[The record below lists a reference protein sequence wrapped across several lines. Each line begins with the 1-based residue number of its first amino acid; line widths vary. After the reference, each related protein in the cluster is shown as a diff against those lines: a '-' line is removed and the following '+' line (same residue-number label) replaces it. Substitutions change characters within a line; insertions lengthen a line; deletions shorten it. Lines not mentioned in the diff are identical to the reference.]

1 MALKSRLEV
10 EVDGRTAEQQVNA
23 IRVALDALTQAGLRT
38 GPAMA
43 SVFNSVSGAVSSIN
57 AATTSIKAAQAA
69 LNGLGTAGSKAGQS
83 LSGASGSLSTTGA
96 NASAAEARLA
106 AATRAMN
113 ELQQSS
119 LRTTAALNGVGGS
132 VTVSTRNATGGVNGL
147 NSSMSSLRSTAADL
161 AGPLLAMFGGS
172 TLTKSIYDAAEAYS
186 SLTNRMRLVT
196 ETANEL
202 STAQSA
208 VFQIAQSA
216 YQPLTA
222 TGELYQRIATNQRE
236 LKLSSEG
243 VAGIVG
249 TISKTLAISG
259 ASAASSSAALVQLGQ
274 AFASGTLRG
283 EELNSVME
291 QAPALA
297 QAIAAGMGK
306 TVGELRALGAAGLL
320 TAEAVVQALQK
331 QEAAVDALFN
341 KTAVTIGN
349 SMTAFGNSF
358 TQMVGKLDQASGAS
372 QAIAGNVLSVSRAI
386 DTLTSAS
393 AETAKALDYVES
405 TLTVIGSGA
414 LTYFISKIALATK
427 GSLNSVYAYY
437 AARSAAIAQAEATLN
452 QANAEVIRTKTAA
465 DAARADMILYRGTV
479 LQTVAAGR
487 YAEARLLQAQAD
499 DRARIA
505 AAGLATAQG
514 GLLGVLGGPGGLA
527 LLVAG
532 LAATY
537 VMFSDNTDDATKA
550 LDAQGLTVDQLVEKF
565 NELGKAQQRV
575 KLIEWVDERAEKVEA
590 ATESLKKYADAEKVL
605 GLDDGLSGQFRGL
618 IKEVENGKRDLDSVT
633 EWLKSTANISPDV
646 ERALSVIAAEYEK
659 SAQRGK
665 DLATVLEQVDGAN
678 AKTAKGTA
686 SLSSA
691 QAGASGQTKAQT
703 AETEKLIAKM
713 REEIALYGAN
723 EKAIAAYNAT
733 KLKMTAEQRKEV
745 EVLGSIQ
752 DAQKKYKEAIQ
763 ENDKVQQAALKA
775 QLVALYTQQQA
786 AEDAAAAVKKS
797 HEDAAKA
804 AKESADK
811 QLEQMNRVVSA
822 ARNLVFPGAPRQN
835 LAGYGL
841 LTNGGTPEAP
851 KVLPRKTPQQLAN
864 EDIARLN
871 ETTDP
876 NKSTLKDAKVL
887 ENAGQKLLDDARQR
901 YAVLQQQ
908 SKEIQLQGSGGKAL
922 GTEAKKLI
930 ELETE
935 IASLKEKKTLTA
947 SQKQILAMAELNLAQ
962 QKQNV
967 ALEKANELIKERLE
981 NDAKLRAFTES
992 LKSET
997 DLARQGLSTELA
1009 GAGQSDRA
1017 RNRLQDDLKIQQ
1029 EYQKKLEKLTYDY
1042 NKIKNPTSEDSDL
1055 YKGETQALQ
1064 AALATRMADQQNYY
1078 AAQDAMRSEWLTG
1091 VSESWQNYVD
1101 IATNYNEQARAA
1113 TESILGDTT
1122 SSISGSIQG
1131 IIKGTESLGDAF
1143 GNLAGTIANSMLT
1156 AFADI
1161 TARFLVMQ
1169 ALKLAG
1175 IETEKGAVVVA
1186 EGEKAAAK
1194 VAADGIAEASTL
1206 STIATTLAAN
1216 VSAAV
1221 ETLASWAPAAL
1232 VASIGSFGAAAVVG
1246 GTALIAAYA
1255 LIRGISGGFAE
1266 GGYTGPGGKYEPAG
1280 VVHKGEVV
1288 WSQADIRRF
1297 GGVSAVEALRTGNV
1311 TPITSARVTGG
1322 SQSGTASA
1330 PGIQQNINVHNYSSA
1345 QVEQRRMPNGDID
1358 FIIREATD
1366 RAVQEVAGQF
1376 ATGYGDVVDS
1386 YESAYGRRRTGG

>member
-1 MALKSRLEV
+1 MALKSRLEL

-23 IRVALDALTQAGLRT
+23 VRVALDALTQAGLRT
-38 GPAMA
+38 GPAL
-43 SVFNSVSGAVSSIN
+43 SGVFNSISGSVASIN
-57 AATTSIKAAQAA
+57 AATASIKAAQAA
-69 LNGLGTAGSKAGQS
+69 LNGLGSSGSKAGQS
-83 LSGASGSLSTTGA
+83 LSGASGSLSATGA
-96 NASAAEARLA
+96 NAAAAEARLA

-132 VTVSTRNATGGVNGL
+132 VTVTTRNAAAGVGGL
-147 NSSMSSLRSTAADL
+147 NSSMSSLRSTAMSL
-161 AGPLLAMFGGS
+161 AGPLLGLFAGGA
-172 TLTKSIYDAAEAYS
+172 LTKSIYDAAEAYS
-186 SLTNRMRLVT
+186 SLTNRMKLVT
-196 ETANEL
+196 DGSGEL
-202 STAQSA
+202 NAAQSA
-208 VFQIAQSA
+208 VFNIAQSA
-216 YQPLTA
+216 FQPLSATA
-222 TGELYQRIATNQRE
+222 ELYQRIATNQKE
-236 LKLSSEG
+236 LRLSGEG

-249 TISKTLAISG
+249 TISKTLAVSG
-259 ASAASSSAALVQLGQ
+259 ASASSANAALIQLGQ

-297 QAIAAGMGK
+297 QAIASGMGK
-306 TVGELRALGAAGLL
+306 TVGELRTLGAAGLL
-320 TAEAVVQALQK
+320 TAEAVVKALQS

-349 SMTAFGNSF
+349 SVTAFGNSF
-358 TQMVGKLDQASGAS
+358 TQLIGKLDQASQAS
-372 QAIAGNVLSVSRAI
+372 QSISTNILSISGAM
-386 DTLTSAS
+386 DSLTDSSSA
-393 AETAKALDYVES
+393 TAK
-405 TLTVIGSGA
+405 TLETVGAILSGSAAAGA
-414 LTYFISKIALATK
+414 VLLANKLGT
-427 GSLNSVYAYY
+427 LAYAYY
-437 AARSAAIAQAEATLN
+437 TSRTAAIAEAEATLN
-452 QANAEVIRTKTAA
+452 AANADRIKAQTATILAEREAVAARGTAA
-465 DAARADMILYRGTV
+465 
-479 LQTVAAGR
+479 QTIASVAL
-487 YAEARLLQAQAD
+487 AEARMTEAKATAAVGVAQAGL
-499 DRARIA
+499 RTAS
-505 AAGLATAQG
+505 AGL
-514 GLLGVLGGPGGLA
+514 LSVLGGPLGLA
-527 LLVAG
+527 LLVG
-532 LAATY
+532 TVAASY
-537 VMFSDNTDDATKA
+537 ILMKDNSDDATKA
-550 LDAQGLTVDQLVEKF
+550 LDAQGLTVDQLAEKF

-575 KLIEWVDERAEKVEA
+575 KLIEWFDERADKIEEA
-590 ATESLKKYADAEKVL
+590 ADSLQKYADAEKVL
-605 GLDDGLSGQFRGL
+605 GLDDGVAANFRGM
-618 IKEVENGKRDLDSVT
+618 IKEVQAGKRDLDSVT
-633 EWLKSTANISPDV
+633 DWLKQTADISPDV
-646 ERALSVIAAEYEK
+646 ERALSIIAAEYEK
-659 SAQRGK
+659 SSQRGR
-665 DLATVLEQVDGAN
+665 DLESVLSQVDGAN
-678 AKTAKGTA
+678 AKATKSTAA
-686 SLSSA
+686 LSTA
-691 QAGASGQTKAQT
+691 QAGSQGQTKAQL
-703 AETEKLIAKM
+703 AEWEKYIAKLTET
-713 REEIALYGAN
+713 RDLLGAN
-723 EKAIAAYNAT
+723 EKAEAKYRAT
-733 KLKMTAEQRKEV
+733 KMGLTAEQTKQAEV
-745 EVLGSIQ
+745 VAGQIDTLKKYQ
-752 DAQKKYKEAIQ
+752 DAIK

-835 LAGYGL
+835 LGGYGL
-841 LTNGGTPEAP
+841 LTNGGTPEVP
-851 KVLPRKTPQQLAN
+851 KVLPRKTPLQKAN

-876 NKSTLKDAKVL
+876 NKSALKDAKVL

-935 IASLKEKKTLTA
+935 IANLKEKKTLTT

-962 QKQNV
+962 QKQNA
-967 ALEKANELIKERLE
+967 ALEKANELTKERFE
-981 NDAKLRAFTES
+981 NEAKLKAFTENLQS
-992 LKSET
+992 QLE
-997 DLARQGLSTELA
+997 LSREGQATELA
-1009 GAGQSDRA
+1009 GAGQSDRLRA
-1017 RNRLQDDLKIQQ
+1017 RLQEDLKIRQD
-1029 EYQKKLEKLTYDY
+1029 YQKQLDKLTHDY
-1042 NKIKNPTSEDSDL
+1042 NKIDNPTAADTDL
-1055 YKGETQALQ
+1055 YKGETDALR
-1064 AALATRMADQQNYY
+1064 AALATRMVDQQNYY
-1078 AAQDAMRSEWLTG
+1078 AAQDAMRSEWLIG

-1101 IATNYNEQARAA
+1101 IATNYNEQARSA

-1143 GNLAGTIANSMLT
+1143 GNLAGTIANSMLS

-1175 IETEKGAVVVA
+1175 IDAETTKTVAA
-1186 EGEKAAAK
+1186 EGIKATAK
-1194 VAADGIAEASTL
+1194 VAADGIAEKSAL

-1216 VSAAV
+1216 VSAAI

-1246 GTALIAAYA
+1246 GTALVAAYA

-1311 TPITSARVTGG
+1311 TPITSARMTGG
-1322 SQSGTASA
+1322 SQGQPGTTSA
-1330 PGIQQNINVHNYSSA
+1330 AGFQQNINVHNYTNS
-1345 QVEQRRMPNGDID
+1345 QVETRQRPNGDTD
-1358 FIIREATD
+1358 IIIKA
-1366 RAVQEVAGQF
+1366 AVDEVAQQLASGV
-1376 ATGYGDVVDS
+1376 GSVVDAG
-1386 YESAYGRRRTGG
+1386 EGAYGWRRSGS

>member
-43 SVFNSVSGAVSSIN
+43 SVFNSVSGSVSSIN

-96 NASAAEARLA
+96 NATAAEARLA

-132 VTVSTRNATGGVNGL
+132 VTVSTRNAAGGVNGL

-161 AGPLLAMFGGS
+161 AGPLLAMFGGA

-222 TGELYQRIATNQRE
+222 TAELYQRIATNQKE
-236 LKLSSEG
+236 LKLTGEG

-349 SMTAFGNSF
+349 SLTAFGNSF
-358 TQMVGKLDQASGAS
+358 TQMIGKLDQVSGAS
-372 QAIAGNVLSVSRAI
+372 QAIASSIVDVSKVFDSLTSGSSEVAKTVEYAGAVMAGVGAAGAALLSAKLLRLA
-386 DTLTSAS
+386 SAS
-393 AETAKALDYVES
+393 AASRV
-405 TLTVIGSGA
+405 
-414 LTYFISKIALATK
+414 
-427 GSLNSVYAYY
+427 
-437 AARSAAIAQAEATLN
+437 AAIAQAEATLN
-452 QANAEVIRTKTAA
+452 AANQDRIKAQTATILAEREAIAARGTAA
-465 DAARADMILYRGTV
+465 
-479 LQTVAAGR
+479 QTIASIAL
-487 YAEARLLQAQAD
+487 AEARMNEAKATAAASAAQAGM
-499 DRARIA
+499 RSAY
-505 AAGLATAQG
+505 
-514 GLLGVLGGPGGLA
+514 LGILSSLGGPLGLA
-527 LLVAG
+527 VLVG
-532 LAATY
+532 TLAASY
-537 VMFSDNTDDATKA
+537 ILMKDNSDDATKA

-1055 YKGETQALQ
+1055 YKGETEALQ

-1288 WSQADIRRF
+1288 WSQADIKRF
-1297 GGVSAVEALRTGNV
+1297 GGVSAVEGLRTGNV
-1311 TPITSARVTGG
+1311 TPITAARMAGG
-1322 SQSGTASA
+1322 AQGQQGSSSSSGV
-1330 PGIQQNINVHNYSSA
+1330 QQNINVYNYTNS
-1345 QVEQRRMPNGDID
+1345 QVETRQLSNGDID
-1358 FIIREATD
+1358 VIIKT
-1366 RAVQEVAGQF
+1366 AVKGAVEEVAGQF
-1376 ATGYGDVVDS
+1376 SSGYGDVVDS
-1386 YESAYGRRRTGG
+1386 YEGAYGARRQGS

>member
-1 MALKSRLEV
+1 MALKSRLEI

-43 SVFNSVSGAVSSIN
+43 SVFNSVSGSVSSIN
-57 AATTSIKAAQAA
+57 AATASIKAAQAA

-96 NASAAEARLA
+96 NATAAEARLA

-132 VTVSTRNATGGVNGL
+132 VTVSTRNAAGGVNGL

-161 AGPLLAMFGGS
+161 AGPLLAMFGGA

-222 TGELYQRIATNQRE
+222 TAELYQRIATNQKE
-236 LKLSSEG
+236 LKLTGEG

-331 QEAAVDALFN
+331 QEASVDALFN

-358 TQMVGKLDQASGAS
+358 TQMIGKLDQVSGAS
-372 QAIAGNVLSVSRAI
+372 QAIASSIVDVSKVFDSLTSGSSEVAKTVEYAGAVMAGVGAAGAALLSAKLLRLA
-386 DTLTSAS
+386 SAS
-393 AETAKALDYVES
+393 AASRV
-405 TLTVIGSGA
+405 
-414 LTYFISKIALATK
+414 
-427 GSLNSVYAYY
+427 
-437 AARSAAIAQAEATLN
+437 AAIAQAEATLN
-452 QANAEVIRTKTAA
+452 AANQDRIKAQTATILAEREAIAARGTAA
-465 DAARADMILYRGTV
+465 
-479 LQTVAAGR
+479 QTIASIAL
-487 YAEARLLQAQAD
+487 AEARMNEAKATAAASAAQAGM
-499 DRARIA
+499 RSAY
-505 AAGLATAQG
+505 
-514 GLLGVLGGPGGLA
+514 LGILSSLGGPLGLA
-527 LLVAG
+527 VLVG
-532 LAATY
+532 TLAASY
-537 VMFSDNTDDATKA
+537 ILMKDNSDDATKA

-678 AKTAKGTA
+678 AMTAKGTA

-811 QLEQMNRVVSA
+811 QLEQMNRMVSA
-822 ARNLVFPGAPRQN
+822 ARNLVFPGAPRQS
-835 LAGYGL
+835 LGGYDL

-864 EDIARLN
+864 EAISQLS

-935 IASLKEKKTLTA
+935 IANLKEKKTLTT
-947 SQKQILAMAELNLAQ
+947 SQKQILAMAEMNVAQ
-962 QKQNV
+962 QKQN
-967 ALEKANELIKERLE
+967 AELERANELTKERFE
-981 NDAKLRAFTES
+981 TEAKLRAFRENLQS
-992 LKSET
+992 
-997 DLARQGLSTELA
+997 QLSTAREGQAVELE
-1009 GAGQSDRA
+1009 GYGQGDKLRQ
-1017 RNRLQDDLKIQQ
+1017 RLQEDLKIRQ
-1029 EYQKKLEKLTYDY
+1029 EYQRELDKVTRDY
-1042 NKIKNPTSEDSDL
+1042 NRISNPTANDTALYQGQTEALRSALSTRLSDQ
-1055 YKGETQALQ
+1055 QAYYAQVDRLQSDWTVGASQAMNTYAEQ
-1064 AALATRMADQQNYY
+1064 AADVASQTRNLF
-1078 AAQDAMRSEWLTG
+1078 S
-1091 VSESWQNYVD
+1091 N
-1101 IATNYNEQARAA
+1101 
-1113 TESILGDTT
+1113 
-1122 SSISGSIQG
+1122 
-1131 IIKGTESLGDAF
+1131 AF
-1143 GNLAGTIANSMLT
+1143 GNMEDAVVNFVKTGKLSFKDFADGVIEDLIRIQVRQAAAGFLGT
-1156 AFADI
+1156 AFG
-1161 TARFLVMQ
+1161 FLS
-1169 ALKLAG
+1169 G
-1175 IETEKGAVVVA
+1175 G
-1186 EGEKAAAK
+1186 GSS
-1194 VAADGIAEASTL
+1194 VAAGSGTMTGFSE
-1206 STIATTLAAN
+1206 TI
-1216 VSAAV
+1216 S
-1221 ETLASWAPAAL
+1221 
-1232 VASIGSFGAAAVVG
+1232 
-1246 GTALIAAYA
+1246 
-1255 LIRGISGGFAE
+1255 RSGFSG
-1266 GGYTGPGGKYEPAG
+1266 GGYTGPGGVNQPAG
-1280 VVHKGEVV
+1280 IVHKGEVV
-1288 WSQADIRRF
+1288 WSQDDVRRF
-1297 GGVSAVEALRTGNV
+1297 GGVQAVEGLRTGNV
-1311 TPITSARVTGG
+1311 SPTGSGKTTASSQAAGASTGG
-1322 SQSGTASA
+1322 QSGGLVIKQEITVQGTADEA
-1330 PGIQQNINVHNYSSA
+1330 TLARIQQAA
-1345 QVEQRRMPNGDID
+1345 QKGAQDGYNLVLRDLKTNGPARQLIA
-1358 FIIREATD
+1358 RN
-1366 RAVQEVAGQF
+1366 R
-1376 ATGYGDVVDS
+1376 
-1386 YESAYGRRRTGG
+1386 

>member
-43 SVFNSVSGAVSSIN
+43 SVFNSVSGSVSSIN

-83 LSGASGSLSTTGA
+83 LSGASGSLSATGA
-96 NASAAEARLA
+96 NATAAEARLA

-132 VTVSTRNATGGVNGL
+132 VTVSTRNAAGGVNGL

-161 AGPLLAMFGGS
+161 AGPLLAMFGGA

-222 TGELYQRIATNQRE
+222 TAELYQRIATNQKE
-236 LKLSSEG
+236 LKLTGEG

-349 SMTAFGNSF
+349 SLTAFGNSF

-908 SKEIQLQGSGGKAL
+908 SKEIQLQGSGSKAL

-935 IASLKEKKTLTA
+935 IANLKEKKTLTT
-947 SQKQILAMAELNLAQ
+947 SQKQVLAMAELNLAQ

-1091 VSESWQNYVD
+1091 VSESWQNYID
-1101 IATNYNEQARAA
+1101 IATNYNEQARSA

-1143 GNLAGTIANSMLT
+1143 GNLAGTIANSMLS

-1175 IETEKGAVVVA
+1175 IQTEATQTVAA
-1186 EGEKAAAK
+1186 EGAKTTAKLTTDAVTTASSLSSIGTVLTANLAAA
-1194 VAADGIAEASTL
+1194 A
-1206 STIATTLAAN
+1206 
-1216 VSAAV
+1216 

-1232 VASIGSFGAAAVVG
+1232 TASIGTFGAAAVVG
-1246 GTALIAAYA
+1246 GTALVAAYA
-1255 LIRGISGGFAE
+1255 LLKGFSE
-1266 GGYTGPGGKYEPAG
+1266 GGYTGSGGKYEPAG

-1311 TPITSARVTGG
+1311 TPITSARMAGG
-1322 SQSGTASA
+1322 SQGQSGSA
-1330 PGIQQNINVHNYSSA
+1330 AGIQQNINVHNYSSA

-1366 RAVQEVAGQF
+1366 RAVQEVAGQL
-1376 ATGYGDVVDS
+1376 ASGYGDVVDAG
-1386 YESAYGRRRTGG
+1386 EGAYGWRRPGG

>member
-43 SVFNSVSGAVSSIN
+43 SVFNSVSGSVSSIN

-96 NASAAEARLA
+96 NATAAEARLA

-132 VTVSTRNATGGVNGL
+132 VTVSTRNAAGGVNGL

-161 AGPLLAMFGGS
+161 AGPLLAMFGGA

-222 TGELYQRIATNQRE
+222 TAELYQRIATNQKE
-236 LKLSSEG
+236 LKLTGEG

-349 SMTAFGNSF
+349 SLTAFGNSF
-358 TQMVGKLDQASGAS
+358 TQMIGKLDQVSGAS
-372 QAIAGNVLSVSRAI
+372 QAIASSIVDVSKVFDSLTSGSSEVAKTVEYAGAVMAGVGAAGAALLSAKLLRLA
-386 DTLTSAS
+386 SAS
-393 AETAKALDYVES
+393 AASRV
-405 TLTVIGSGA
+405 
-414 LTYFISKIALATK
+414 
-427 GSLNSVYAYY
+427 
-437 AARSAAIAQAEATLN
+437 AAIAQAEATLN
-452 QANAEVIRTKTAA
+452 AANQDRIKAQTATILAEREAIAARGTAA
-465 DAARADMILYRGTV
+465 
-479 LQTVAAGR
+479 QTIASIAL
-487 YAEARLLQAQAD
+487 AEARMNEAKATAAASAAQAGM
-499 DRARIA
+499 RSAY
-505 AAGLATAQG
+505 
-514 GLLGVLGGPGGLA
+514 LGILSSLGGPLGLA
-527 LLVAG
+527 VLVG
-532 LAATY
+532 TLAASY
-537 VMFSDNTDDATKA
+537 ILMKDNSDDATKA

-935 IASLKEKKTLTA
+935 IANLKEKKTLTT
-947 SQKQILAMAELNLAQ
+947 SQKQVLAMAELNLAQ
-962 QKQNV
+962 QKQN
-967 ALEKANELIKERLE
+967 AELEKANQLTQVRLE
-981 NDAKLRAFTES
+981 NDRKLVAFAES

-997 DLARQGLSTELA
+997 DLARQGQEAELA

-1017 RNRLQDDLKIQQ
+1017 RKRLQDDLKIQQ
-1029 EYQKKLEKLTYDY
+1029 DYQKKLEKLTYDY
-1042 NKIKNPTSEDSDL
+1042 NKIKNPTAEDAGL
-1055 YKGETQALQ
+1055 YKGETEALR
-1064 AALATRMADQQNYY
+1064 AALATRMVDQQNYY
-1078 AAQDAMRSEWLTG
+1078 AAQDAMRSEWLIG

-1101 IATNYNEQARAA
+1101 LATNYNEQARNA
-1113 TESILGDTT
+1113 TESILGDAT

-1131 IIKGTESLGDAF
+1131 LVKGTESLGDAF
-1143 GNLAGTIANSMLT
+1143 GNLAGDIANSMLS
-1156 AFADI
+1156 AFSEI

-1175 IETEKGAVVVA
+1175 IEAEATETVAA
-1186 EGEKAAAK
+1186 EGVKTTAKLTTDAVTTSSSLASIGTVLTANLAAA
-1194 VAADGIAEASTL
+1194 A
-1206 STIATTLAAN
+1206 
-1216 VSAAV
+1216 

-1232 VASIGSFGAAAVVG
+1232 VASIGTFGAAAVVG
-1246 GTALIAAYA
+1246 GTALVAAYA
-1255 LIRGISGGFAE
+1255 LLKGFSE
-1266 GGYTGPGGKYEPAG
+1266 GGYTGSGGKYEPAG

-1311 TPITSARVTGG
+1311 TPITSARIAGG
-1322 SQSGTASA
+1322 SQGQSGSSA
-1330 PGIQQNINVHNYSSA
+1330 GIQQNINVHNYSSA

-1376 ATGYGDVVDS
+1376 ASGYGDVVDS
-1386 YESAYGRRRTGG
+1386 YEGAYGARRSGG

>member
-43 SVFNSVSGAVSSIN
+43 SVFNSVSGSVSSIN

-96 NASAAEARLA
+96 NATAAEARLA

-132 VTVSTRNATGGVNGL
+132 VTVSTRNAAGGVNGL

-161 AGPLLAMFGGS
+161 AGPLLAMFGGA

-222 TGELYQRIATNQRE
+222 TAELYQRIATNQKE
-236 LKLSSEG
+236 LKLTGEG

-349 SMTAFGNSF
+349 SLTAFGNSF
-358 TQMVGKLDQASGAS
+358 TQMIGKLDQVSGAS
-372 QAIAGNVLSVSRAI
+372 QAIASSIVDVSKVFDSLTSGSSEVAKTVEYAGAVMAGVGAAGAALLSAKLLRLA
-386 DTLTSAS
+386 SAS
-393 AETAKALDYVES
+393 AASRV
-405 TLTVIGSGA
+405 
-414 LTYFISKIALATK
+414 
-427 GSLNSVYAYY
+427 
-437 AARSAAIAQAEATLN
+437 AAIAQAEATLN
-452 QANAEVIRTKTAA
+452 AANQDRIKAQTATILAEREAIAARGTAA
-465 DAARADMILYRGTV
+465 
-479 LQTVAAGR
+479 QTIASIAL
-487 YAEARLLQAQAD
+487 AEARMNEAKATAAASAAQAGM
-499 DRARIA
+499 RSAY
-505 AAGLATAQG
+505 
-514 GLLGVLGGPGGLA
+514 LGILSSLGGPLGLA
-527 LLVAG
+527 VLVG
-532 LAATY
+532 TLAASY
-537 VMFSDNTDDATKA
+537 ILMKDNSDDATKA

-822 ARNLVFPGAPRQN
+822 ARNLVFPGTPRQN

-864 EDIARLN
+864 EAISQLS

>member
-43 SVFNSVSGAVSSIN
+43 SVFNSVSGSVSSIN

-83 LSGASGSLSTTGA
+83 LSGASGSLSATGA
-96 NASAAEARLA
+96 NATAAEARLA

-132 VTVSTRNATGGVNGL
+132 VTVSTRNAAGGVNGL

-161 AGPLLAMFGGS
+161 AGPLLAMFGGA

-222 TGELYQRIATNQRE
+222 TAELYQRIATNQKE
-236 LKLSSEG
+236 LKLTGEG

-349 SMTAFGNSF
+349 SLTAFGNSF

-1288 WSQADIRRF
+1288 WSQADIKRF

-1311 TPITSARVTGG
+1311 TPITAARTAGR
-1322 SQSGTASA
+1322 SQSGATSA
-1330 PGIQQNINVHNYSSA
+1330 AGIQQNINVHNYSSA

-1376 ATGYGDVVDS
+1376 SSGYGDVVDS
-1386 YESAYGRRRTGG
+1386 YEGAYGARRSGS

>member
-1 MALKSRLEV
+1 MNEAKA
-10 EVDGRTAEQQVNA
+10 TAA
-23 IRVALDALTQAGLRT
+23 
-38 GPAMA
+38 A
-43 SVFNSVSGAVSSIN
+43 S
-57 AATTSIKAAQAA
+57 AAQA
-69 LNGLGTAGSKAGQS
+69 G
-83 LSGASGSLSTTGA
+83 
-96 NASAAEARLA
+96 
-106 AATRAMN
+106 
-113 ELQQSS
+113 
-119 LRTTAALNGVGGS
+119 
-132 VTVSTRNATGGVNGL
+132 
-147 NSSMSSLRSTAADL
+147 
-161 AGPLLAMFGGS
+161 
-172 TLTKSIYDAAEAYS
+172 
-186 SLTNRMRLVT
+186 MR
-196 ETANEL
+196 
-202 STAQSA
+202 
-208 VFQIAQSA
+208 SA
-216 YQPLTA
+216 YL
-222 TGELYQRIATNQRE
+222 GI
-236 LKLSSEG
+236 LSS
-243 VAGIVG
+243 
-249 TISKTLAISG
+249 
-259 ASAASSSAALVQLGQ
+259 
-274 AFASGTLRG
+274 
-283 EELNSVME
+283 
-291 QAPALA
+291 
-297 QAIAAGMGK
+297 
-306 TVGELRALGAAGLL
+306 
-320 TAEAVVQALQK
+320 
-331 QEAAVDALFN
+331 
-341 KTAVTIGN
+341 
-349 SMTAFGNSF
+349 
-358 TQMVGKLDQASGAS
+358 
-372 QAIAGNVLSVSRAI
+372 
-386 DTLTSAS
+386 
-393 AETAKALDYVES
+393 
-405 TLTVIGSGA
+405 
-414 LTYFISKIALATK
+414 
-427 GSLNSVYAYY
+427 
-437 AARSAAIAQAEATLN
+437 
-452 QANAEVIRTKTAA
+452 
-465 DAARADMILYRGTV
+465 
-479 LQTVAAGR
+479 
-487 YAEARLLQAQAD
+487 
-499 DRARIA
+499 
-505 AAGLATAQG
+505 
-514 GLLGVLGGPGGLA
+514 LGGPLGLA
-527 LLVAG
+527 VLVG
-532 LAATY
+532 TLAASY
-537 VMFSDNTDDATKA
+537 ILMKDNSDDATKA

-997 DLARQGLSTELA
+997 ELARQGLSTELA

-1055 YKGETQALQ
+1055 YKGETAALQ

-1078 AAQDAMRSEWLTG
+1078 AAQDAMRGEWLIG

-1101 IATNYNEQARAA
+1101 ITTNYNEQARAA

-1122 SSISGSIQG
+1122 SSISSSIQG

-1143 GNLAGTIANSMLT
+1143 GNLAGTIANSMLS

-1175 IETEKGAVVVA
+1175 IQTEATQTVAA
-1186 EGEKAAAK
+1186 EGVKTTAKLTTDAVTTASSLSSIGTVLTANLAAA
-1194 VAADGIAEASTL
+1194 A
-1206 STIATTLAAN
+1206 
-1216 VSAAV
+1216 

-1232 VASIGSFGAAAVVG
+1232 TASIGTFGAAAVVG
-1246 GTALIAAYA
+1246 GTALVAAYA
-1255 LIRGISGGFAE
+1255 LLKGFSE
-1266 GGYTGPGGKYEPAG
+1266 GGYTGAGGKYEPAG

-1311 TPITSARVTGG
+1311 TPITSARSAATSSAG
-1322 SQSGTASA
+1322 SSTSTAT
-1330 PGIQQNINVHNYSSA
+1330 QQNTNVYVSLVQDQSRAGTVKQSTRDDGSA
-1345 QVEQRRMPNGDID
+1345 EVEVFVADI
-1358 FIIREATD
+1358 
-1366 RAVQEVAGQF
+1366 
-1376 ATGYGDVVDS
+1376 YGGGERS
-1386 YESAYGRRRTGG
+1386 QALENTYGLKRVGS

>member
-43 SVFNSVSGAVSSIN
+43 SVFNSVSGSVSSIN

-96 NASAAEARLA
+96 NATAAEARLA

-132 VTVSTRNATGGVNGL
+132 VTVSTRNAAGGVNGL

-161 AGPLLAMFGGS
+161 AGPLLAMFGGA

-222 TGELYQRIATNQRE
+222 TAELYQRIATNQKE
-236 LKLSSEG
+236 LKLTGEG

-306 TVGELRALGAAGLL
+306 TAGELRALGAAGLL

-349 SMTAFGNSF
+349 SLTAFGNSF
-358 TQMVGKLDQASGAS
+358 TQMIGKLDQVSGAS
-372 QAIAGNVLSVSRAI
+372 QAIASSIVDVSKVFDSLTSGSSEVAKTVEYAGAVMAGVGAAGAALLSAKLLRLA
-386 DTLTSAS
+386 SAS
-393 AETAKALDYVES
+393 AASRV
-405 TLTVIGSGA
+405 
-414 LTYFISKIALATK
+414 
-427 GSLNSVYAYY
+427 
-437 AARSAAIAQAEATLN
+437 AAIAQAEATLN
-452 QANAEVIRTKTAA
+452 AANQDRIKAQTATILAEREAIAARGTAA
-465 DAARADMILYRGTV
+465 
-479 LQTVAAGR
+479 QTIASIAL
-487 YAEARLLQAQAD
+487 AEARMNEAKATAAASAAQAGM
-499 DRARIA
+499 RSAY
-505 AAGLATAQG
+505 
-514 GLLGVLGGPGGLA
+514 LGILSSLGGPLGLA
-527 LLVAG
+527 VLVG
-532 LAATY
+532 TLAASY
-537 VMFSDNTDDATKA
+537 ILMKDNSDDATKA

-775 QLVALYTQQQA
+775 QLV
-786 AEDAAAAVKKS
+786 
-797 HEDAAKA
+797 
-804 AKESADK
+804 
-811 QLEQMNRVVSA
+811 
-822 ARNLVFPGAPRQN
+822 
-835 LAGYGL
+835 
-841 LTNGGTPEAP
+841 
-851 KVLPRKTPQQLAN
+851 
-864 EDIARLN
+864 
-871 ETTDP
+871 
-876 NKSTLKDAKVL
+876 
-887 ENAGQKLLDDARQR
+887 
-901 YAVLQQQ
+901 LQQQ

-997 DLARQGLSTELA
+997 DLARQGLATELA

-1017 RNRLQDDLKIQQ
+1017 RKRLQDDLKIQQ
-1029 EYQKKLEKLTYDY
+1029 DYQRKLEKLTYDY
-1042 NKIKNPTSEDSDL
+1042 NKIKNPTAEDSDL

-1143 GNLAGTIANSMLT
+1143 GNLAGTIANSMLS

-1175 IETEKGAVVVA
+1175 IDAETTKTVAA
-1186 EGEKAAAK
+1186 EGIKATAK
-1194 VAADGIAEASTL
+1194 VAADGIAEKSAL

-1216 VSAAV
+1216 VSAAI

-1246 GTALIAAYA
+1246 GTALVAAYA

-1311 TPITSARVTGG
+1311 TPITSARMTGG
-1322 SQSGTASA
+1322 SQGQSGSSA
-1330 PGIQQNINVHNYSSA
+1330 GFQQNINVHNYSSA

-1376 ATGYGDVVDS
+1376 ASGYGDVVDS
-1386 YESAYGRRRTGG
+1386 YEGAYGARRSGG

>member
-43 SVFNSVSGAVSSIN
+43 SVFNSVSGSVSSIN

-96 NASAAEARLA
+96 NATAAEARLA

-132 VTVSTRNATGGVNGL
+132 VTVSTRNAAGGVNGL

-161 AGPLLAMFGGS
+161 AGPLLAMFGGA

-222 TGELYQRIATNQRE
+222 TAELYQRIATNQKE
-236 LKLSSEG
+236 LKLTGEG

-349 SMTAFGNSF
+349 SLTAFGNSF
-358 TQMVGKLDQASGAS
+358 TQMIGKLDQVSGAS
-372 QAIAGNVLSVSRAI
+372 QAIASSIVDVSKVFDSLTSGSSEVAKTVEYAGAVMAGVGAAGAALLSAKLLRLA
-386 DTLTSAS
+386 SAS
-393 AETAKALDYVES
+393 AASRV
-405 TLTVIGSGA
+405 
-414 LTYFISKIALATK
+414 
-427 GSLNSVYAYY
+427 
-437 AARSAAIAQAEATLN
+437 AAIAQAEATLN
-452 QANAEVIRTKTAA
+452 AANQDRIKAQTATILAEREAIAARGTAA
-465 DAARADMILYRGTV
+465 
-479 LQTVAAGR
+479 QTIASIAL
-487 YAEARLLQAQAD
+487 AEARMNEAKATAAASAAQAGM
-499 DRARIA
+499 RSAY
-505 AAGLATAQG
+505 
-514 GLLGVLGGPGGLA
+514 LGILSSLGGPLGLA
-527 LLVAG
+527 VLVG
-532 LAATY
+532 TLAASY
-537 VMFSDNTDDATKA
+537 ILMKDNSDDATKA

-835 LAGYGL
+835 LGGYGL

-876 NKSTLKDAKVL
+876 NKGALKDAKVL

-908 SKEIQLQGSGGKAL
+908 SREIEAQGGTGKAL

-930 ELETE
+930 ELEFE
-935 IASLKEKKTLTA
+935 LASLKKKETLTTA
-947 SQKQILAMAELNLAQ
+947 QKQVLTMGEMLLAQ

-967 ALEKANELIKERLE
+967 AAEKANELTKEQYE
-981 NDAKLRAFTES
+981 TTAKLKAYQDNLNSQAGLEKDRY
-992 LKSET
+992 KSE
-997 DLARQGLSTELA
+997 LE
-1009 GAGQSDRA
+1009 GAGLGDRA
-1017 RNRLQDDLKIQQ
+1017 KQRAQEALKIQQ
-1029 EYQKKLEKLTYDY
+1029 DYQKRV
-1042 NKIKNPTSEDSDL
+1042 NKITNDYTDSNDKSDSRKQLYEGELAAENNALTQSLERQKQHYADL
-1055 YKGETQALQ
+1055 DAL
-1064 AALATRMADQQNYY
+1064 RGN
-1078 AAQDAMRSEWLTG
+1078 WLLG

-1101 IATNYNEQARAA
+1101 MATDYNSQARAA

-1122 SSISGSIQG
+1122 SSISSSIQG

-1143 GNLAGTIANSMLT
+1143 GNLAGTIANSMLA

-1175 IETEKGAVVVA
+1175 IDMETTKTVAA
-1186 EGEKAAAK
+1186 EGIKATAK
-1194 VAADGIAEASTL
+1194 VAADGIAEKSAL

-1266 GGYTGPGGKYEPAG
+1266 GGYTGAGGKYEPAG

-1311 TPITSARVTGG
+1311 TPITSARMTGG
-1322 SQSGTASA
+1322 SQGQSGSSA
-1330 PGIQQNINVHNYSSA
+1330 GIQQNINVHNYSSA

-1366 RAVQEVAGQF
+1366 RAVQEVAGQL
-1376 ATGYGDVVDS
+1376 ASGYGDVVDAG
-1386 YESAYGRRRTGG
+1386 EGAYGWRRQGG

>member
-43 SVFNSVSGAVSSIN
+43 SVFNSVSGSVSSIN

-96 NASAAEARLA
+96 NATAAEARLA

-132 VTVSTRNATGGVNGL
+132 VTVSTRNAAGGVNGL

-161 AGPLLAMFGGS
+161 AGPLLAMFGGA

-222 TGELYQRIATNQRE
+222 TAELYQRIATNQKE
-236 LKLSSEG
+236 LKLTGEG

-349 SMTAFGNSF
+349 SLTAFGNSF

-1311 TPITSARVTGG
+1311 TPITSARMTGG
-1322 SQSGTASA
+1322 SQGQSGSA
-1330 PGIQQNINVHNYSSA
+1330 AGIQQNINVHNYSSA

>member
-43 SVFNSVSGAVSSIN
+43 SVFNSVSGSVSSIN

-147 NSSMSSLRSTAADL
+147 NNSMSSLRSTAADL
-161 AGPLLAMFGGS
+161 AGPLLAMFGGA

-222 TGELYQRIATNQRE
+222 TAELYQRIATNQKE
-236 LKLSSEG
+236 LKLTGEG

-349 SMTAFGNSF
+349 SLTAFGNSF
-358 TQMVGKLDQASGAS
+358 TQMIGKLDQVSGAS
-372 QAIAGNVLSVSRAI
+372 QAIASSIVDVSKVFDSLTSGSSEVAKTVEYAGAVMAGVGAAGAALLSAKLLRLA
-386 DTLTSAS
+386 SAS
-393 AETAKALDYVES
+393 AASRV
-405 TLTVIGSGA
+405 
-414 LTYFISKIALATK
+414 
-427 GSLNSVYAYY
+427 
-437 AARSAAIAQAEATLN
+437 AAIAQAEATLN
-452 QANAEVIRTKTAA
+452 AANQDRIKAQTATILAEREAIAARGTAA
-465 DAARADMILYRGTV
+465 
-479 LQTVAAGR
+479 QTIASIAL
-487 YAEARLLQAQAD
+487 AEARMNEAKATAAASAAQAGM
-499 DRARIA
+499 RSAY
-505 AAGLATAQG
+505 
-514 GLLGVLGGPGGLA
+514 LGILSSLGGPLGLA
-527 LLVAG
+527 VLVG
-532 LAATY
+532 TLAASY
-537 VMFSDNTDDATKA
+537 ILMKDNSDDATKA

-1017 RNRLQDDLKIQQ
+1017 RKRLQDDLKIQQ
-1029 EYQKKLEKLTYDY
+1029 DYQRKLEKLTYDY
-1042 NKIKNPTSEDSDL
+1042 NKIKNPTAEDSDL

-1078 AAQDAMRSEWLTG
+1078 AAQDAMRSEWLIG

-1101 IATNYNEQARAA
+1101 IATNYNEQARDA
-1113 TESILGDTT
+1113 TESILGDAT

-1131 IIKGTESLGDAF
+1131 LVKGTESLSDAF
-1143 GNLAGTIANSMLT
+1143 GNLAGDIANSMLS
-1156 AFADI
+1156 AFSEI

-1175 IETEKGAVVVA
+1175 IEAEATETVAA
-1186 EGEKAAAK
+1186 EGVKTTAKLTTDAVTTASSLSSIGTVLTANLAAA
-1194 VAADGIAEASTL
+1194 A
-1206 STIATTLAAN
+1206 
-1216 VSAAV
+1216 

-1232 VASIGSFGAAAVVG
+1232 TASIGTFGAAAVVG
-1246 GTALIAAYA
+1246 GSALVAAYA
-1255 LIRGISGGFAE
+1255 LLKGFSE
-1266 GGYTGPGGKYEPAG
+1266 GGYTGSGGKYEPAG

-1311 TPITSARVTGG
+1311 TPITSARMTSG
-1322 SQSGTASA
+1322 SQGQSGSSA
-1330 PGIQQNINVHNYSSA
+1330 GIQQNINVHNYSSA
-1345 QVEQRRMPNGDID
+1345 QVEQRRMPNGDVD

-1366 RAVQEVAGQF
+1366 RAVKEVAGQF
-1376 ATGYGDVVDS
+1376 AAGYGDVVDAG
-1386 YESAYGRRRTGG
+1386 EGAYGWRRSGS

>member
-1 MALKSRLEV
+1 MALKSRLEI

-43 SVFNSVSGAVSSIN
+43 SVFNSVSGSVSSIN
-57 AATTSIKAAQAA
+57 AATASIKAAQAA

-96 NASAAEARLA
+96 NAAAAEARLA

-132 VTVSTRNATGGVNGL
+132 VTVSTRNAAGGVNGL

-161 AGPLLAMFGGS
+161 AGPLLAMFGGA

-372 QAIAGNVLSVSRAI
+372 QAIAGNVLSVSRAV

-935 IASLKEKKTLTA
+935 IANLKEKKTLTT
-947 SQKQILAMAELNLAQ
+947 SQKQILAMAEMNVAQ
-962 QKQNV
+962 QKQN
-967 ALEKANELIKERLE
+967 AELERANELTKERFE
-981 NDAKLRAFTES
+981 TEAKLRAFRENLQS
-992 LKSET
+992 
-997 DLARQGLSTELA
+997 QLSTAREGQAVELE
-1009 GAGQSDRA
+1009 GYGQGDKLRQ
-1017 RNRLQDDLKIQQ
+1017 RLQEDLKIRQ
-1029 EYQKKLEKLTYDY
+1029 EYQRELDKVTRDY
-1042 NKIKNPTSEDSDL
+1042 NRISNPTANDTALYQGQTEALRSALSTRLSDQ
-1055 YKGETQALQ
+1055 QAYYAQVDRLQSDWTVGASQAMNTYAEQ
-1064 AALATRMADQQNYY
+1064 AADVASQTRNLF
-1078 AAQDAMRSEWLTG
+1078 S
-1091 VSESWQNYVD
+1091 N
-1101 IATNYNEQARAA
+1101 
-1113 TESILGDTT
+1113 
-1122 SSISGSIQG
+1122 
-1131 IIKGTESLGDAF
+1131 AF
-1143 GNLAGTIANSMLT
+1143 GNMEDAVVNFVKTGKLSFKDFADGVIEDLIRIQVRQAAAGFLGT
-1156 AFADI
+1156 AFG
-1161 TARFLVMQ
+1161 FLS
-1169 ALKLAG
+1169 G
-1175 IETEKGAVVVA
+1175 G
-1186 EGEKAAAK
+1186 GSS
-1194 VAADGIAEASTL
+1194 VAAGSGTMTGFSE
-1206 STIATTLAAN
+1206 TI
-1216 VSAAV
+1216 S
-1221 ETLASWAPAAL
+1221 
-1232 VASIGSFGAAAVVG
+1232 
-1246 GTALIAAYA
+1246 
-1255 LIRGISGGFAE
+1255 RSGFSG
-1266 GGYTGPGGKYEPAG
+1266 GGYTGPGGVNQPAG
-1280 VVHKGEVV
+1280 IVHKGEVV
-1288 WSQADIRRF
+1288 WSQDDVRRF
-1297 GGVSAVEALRTGNV
+1297 GGVQAVEGLRTGNV
-1311 TPITSARVTGG
+1311 LPTGSGKTTASSQAAGASTGG
-1322 SQSGTASA
+1322 QSGGLVIKQEITVQGTADEA
-1330 PGIQQNINVHNYSSA
+1330 TLARIQQAA
-1345 QVEQRRMPNGDID
+1345 QKGAQDGYNLVLRDLKTNGPARQLIARR
-1358 FIIREATD
+1358 
-1366 RAVQEVAGQF
+1366 
-1376 ATGYGDVVDS
+1376 
-1386 YESAYGRRRTGG
+1386 

>member
-1 MALKSRLEV
+1 MALKSRLEL

-23 IRVALDALTQAGLRT
+23 VRVALDALTQAGLRT
-38 GPAMA
+38 GPAL
-43 SVFNSVSGAVSSIN
+43 SGVFSSISGSVSSIN
-57 AATTSIKAAQAA
+57 AAATSIRAAQAA
-69 LNGLGTAGSKAGQS
+69 LNGLSSSGAKAGQS
-83 LSGASGSLSTTGA
+83 LSGASGGLSTTGA
-96 NASAAEARLA
+96 NAAAAEARLA

-132 VTVSTRNATGGVNGL
+132 VTVNTRNAAAGVGGL
-147 NSSMSSLRSTAADL
+147 NGGMTTLRSTAMSL
-161 AGPLLAMFGGS
+161 VGPLLAAFGGAQ
-172 TLTKSIYDAAEAYS
+172 LTSSIYGATEAYT
-186 SLTNRMRLVT
+186 SLTNRMKLVT
-196 ETANEL
+196 EGAGEL
-202 STAQSA
+202 AASQSA
-208 VFQIAQSA
+208 VFSIAQSA
-216 YQPLTA
+216 FQPLSATA
-222 TGELYQRIATNQRE
+222 ELYQRIATNQKE
-236 LKLSSEG
+236 LRLSGEG

-249 TISKTLAISG
+249 TISKTLAVSG
-259 ASAASSSAALVQLGQ
+259 ASASSANAALIQLGQ

-297 QAIAAGMGK
+297 QAIAVGMGK
-306 TVGELRALGAAGLL
+306 TVGELRTLGAAGLL
-320 TAEAVVQALQK
+320 TAEAVVKALQS
-331 QEAAVDALFN
+331 QEAAVEALFN

-349 SMTAFGNSF
+349 SLTAFGNSYA
-358 TQMVGKLDQASGAS
+358 QLLGKLDQASGAS
-372 QAIAGNVLSVSRAI
+372 QAIASSFVEVSKVI
-386 DTLTSAS
+386 DSLTSGSSEVAKTIEYVAATMTGVGAAGATLLAVKLLRLASAS
-393 AETAKALDYVES
+393 AASRV
-405 TLTVIGSGA
+405 
-414 LTYFISKIALATK
+414 
-427 GSLNSVYAYY
+427 
-437 AARSAAIAQAEATLN
+437 AAIAQAEATLN
-452 QANAEVIRTKTAA
+452 AANQDRIKAQTATILAEREAIAARGTAA
-465 DAARADMILYRGTV
+465 QTIASIALAEARMNEAKATAAASAAQAGMRSAYIGLLASLGGPLGLAV
-479 LQTVAAGR
+479 LVGTVAAS
-487 YAEARLLQAQAD
+487 Y
-499 DRARIA
+499 
-505 AAGLATAQG
+505 
-514 GLLGVLGGPGGLA
+514 VL
-527 LLVAG
+527 
-532 LAATY
+532 
-537 VMFSDNTDDATKA
+537 MKDNSDDATKA

-575 KLIEWVDERAEKVEA
+575 KLIEWVDERAEKIKE
-590 ATESLKKYADAEKVL
+590 ATESLQKYADAEKVV
-605 GLDDGLSGQFRGL
+605 GLDDGMAANFRGM
-618 IKEVENGKRDLDSVT
+618 IKEVQAGKRDLDSVT
-633 EWLKSTANISPDV
+633 EWLKQTADISPDV
-646 ERALSVIAAEYEK
+646 EKALSVIAAEYEK

-665 DLATVLEQVDGAN
+665 DLESVLSQVDGAN
-678 AKTAKGTA
+678 AKATKSTSA
-686 SLSSA
+686 LSAA
-691 QAGASGQTKAQT
+691 QAGSQGQTKAQL
-703 AETEKLIAKM
+703 AEWEKYIAKLTET
-713 REEIALYGAN
+713 RDLLGAN
-723 EKAIAAYNAT
+723 EKAEAKYRAT
-733 KLKMTAEQRKEV
+733 KMGLTAEQAKQAELV
-745 EVLGSIQ
+745 AGQIDTLKKYQ
-752 DAQKKYKEAIQ
+752 DAIK

-922 GTEAKKLI
+922 GAEAKKLI

-935 IASLKEKKTLTA
+935 ISNLKEKKTLTT
-947 SQKQILAMAELNLAQ
+947 SQKQVLAMAELNLAQ
-962 QKQNV
+962 QKQN
-967 ALEKANELIKERLE
+967 AELEKANQLTEARYQNE
-981 NDAKLRAFTES
+981 AKLKAFRENLQS
-992 LKSET
+992 QLGSVREGH
-997 DLARQGLSTELA
+997 DSELA
-1009 GAGQSDRA
+1009 GAGEGDRL
-1017 RNRLQDDLKIQQ
+1017 RRRLQEDLKIRQ
-1029 EYQKKLEKLTYDY
+1029 EYQRQQDKANRDFTR
-1042 NKIKNPTSEDSDL
+1042 IKDPTENDKAL
-1055 YKGETQALQ
+1055 YEGQTKELQ
-1064 AALATRMADQQNYY
+1064 DALAKRMAEQKRFYEAED
-1078 AAQDAMRSEWLTG
+1078 AQRGVWLLG

-1101 IATNYNEQARAA
+1101 MATDYNSQARAA

-1122 SSISGSIQG
+1122 SSISSSIQG

-1143 GNLAGTIANSMLT
+1143 GNLAGTIANSMLS

-1175 IETEKGAVVVA
+1175 IQTEATQTVAA
-1186 EGEKAAAK
+1186 EGVKTTAKLTTDAVTTASSLSSIGTVLTANLAAA
-1194 VAADGIAEASTL
+1194 A
-1206 STIATTLAAN
+1206 
-1216 VSAAV
+1216 

-1232 VASIGSFGAAAVVG
+1232 TASIGTFGAAAVVG
-1246 GTALIAAYA
+1246 GTALVAAYA
-1255 LIRGISGGFAE
+1255 LLKGFSE
-1266 GGYTGPGGKYEPAG
+1266 GGYTGAGGKYEPAG

-1322 SQSGTASA
+1322 SQSGTASGS
-1330 PGIQQNINVHNYSSA
+1330 GIQQNINVHNYSSA

-1366 RAVQEVAGQF
+1366 RAVREVAGQF
-1376 ATGYGDVVDS
+1376 AAGYGDVVDAG
-1386 YESAYGRRRTGG
+1386 EGAYGWKRSGG